1 MCRIRARGAYLRESG
16 GNYLKYFK
24 RMCNRKNETGNKHL
38 KRGQAGLSDGC
49 LKRRGWNPLRTM
61 I

>member
-16 GNYLKYFK
+16 ENYLKYFK

-38 KRGQAGLSDGC
+38 KRGASGV
-49 LKRRGWNPLRTM
+49 KAWVP
-61 I
+61 